1 MLHNSPG
8 VTTVAIVSLAL
19 GIGANAAIFTIIDA
33 VMLKM
38 LPIKNPSELV
48 QLSRYSQGQHGNFP
62 YPDYE
67 QLRDQNHVLAGV
79 FAVSYPSGLKMRVA
93 GEIERVIYQY
103 VTGNYYAVLG
113 VNAIAGRVILPD
125 DDKLTGA
132 PSEPV
137 AVLSYGF
144 WKQRFAAD
152 PSVIGRTAYLYPGVF
167 VALRVGFRELD

>member
-48 QLSRYSQGQHGNFP
+48 QLSRYSQGEHGNFS
-62 YPDYE
+62 YPCYE
-67 QLRDQNHVLAGV
+67 QLRNQNHVLAGV
-79 FAVSYPSGLKMRVA
+79 FAVSYPSGFKMRVA
-93 GEIERVIYQY
+93 GETERVLYQY

>member
-48 QLSRYSQGQHGNFP
+48 QLSRYSQGEHGNFS
-62 YPDYE
+62 YPCYE
-67 QLRDQNHVLAGV
+67 QLRNQNHVLAGV
-79 FAVSYPSGLKMRVA
+79 FAVSYPSGFKMRVA
-93 GEIERVIYQY
+93 GETERVLCQY

-113 VNAIAGRVILPD
+113 VPRLP
-125 DDKLTGA
+125 
-132 PSEPV
+132 
-137 AVLSYGF
+137 
-144 WKQRFAAD
+144 AASSCLMTTSS
-152 PSVIGRTAYLYPGVF
+152 PERHRSRWPC
-167 VALRVGFRELD
+167 